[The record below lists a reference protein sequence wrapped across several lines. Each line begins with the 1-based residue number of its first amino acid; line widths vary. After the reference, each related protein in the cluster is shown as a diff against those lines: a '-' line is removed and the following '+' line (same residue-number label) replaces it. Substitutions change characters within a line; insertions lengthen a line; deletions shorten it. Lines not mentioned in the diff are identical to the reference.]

1 MNGSP
6 PGSKTSAMVID
17 GIRKA
22 ARAYPLQGARKDEL
36 DTELGYFENNA
47 PPECVGSGV
56 EGCGAIIMAPP
67 AAGAAQVVVPGN
79 HVMLHSL
86 PSHDSE
92 PEHPEGPDQTFDG
105 PAAPYSATVTTS
117 HLTISLRTA
126 RKLTPTDGG
135 AASTSTVVGP

>member
-1 MNGSP
+1 MPSEG
-6 PGSKTSAMVID
+6 D
-17 GIRKA
+17 GKNSCTDKGFCRKCGKRIGVA
-22 ARAYPLQGARKDEL
+22 LAS
-36 DTELGYFENNA
+36 
-47 PPECVGSGV
+47 CV
-56 EGCGAIIMAPP
+56 GCGAIIMAPP

-105 PAAPYSATVTTS
+105 PAALYSATATTS

-126 RKLTPTDGG
+126 RTMTPTDGG

>member
-47 PPECVGSGV
+47 PPECAVTSS
-56 EGCGAIIMAPP
+56 AN
-67 AAGAAQVVVPGN
+67 AAC
-79 HVMLHSL
+79 
-86 PSHDSE
+86 
-92 PEHPEGPDQTFDG
+92 
-105 PAAPYSATVTTS
+105 
-117 HLTISLRTA
+117 
-126 RKLTPTDGG
+126 
-135 AASTSTVVGP
+135 